1 MDTKCRLFHVEIEL
15 EFLHLGQPSRL
26 SLIDEY
32 GCKMVL
38 GENSLVGEGDMHANL
53 RLRILDITIARYTA
67 ALIIPLRHKPCSS
80 FLPTKIPGANSAPS
94 PEAASVRCTCDGHP
108 YYDTVAVKVVNASSI
123 EITTKKDGKTMFT
136 DTRTVSPDGNTLN
149 EKFTDTSE
157 AKPVTGVII
166 FTRVSPGAA
175 GSHAIAGAWRT
186 SKVDTVSSNGLTV
199 TYQGTND
206 GLKMSDPNG
215 ESYDAKFDGKDYP
228 VEGDPGHT
236 MVSLKRIG
244 ADTIEETDKRDG
256 KVVGVSHMTVSKDGK
271 SIQVEYND
279 KQHGTTTSF
288 TMEKQS

>member
-1 MDTKCRLFHVEIEL
+1 MKKLLLAAVLMASATVFAQGPFDGTWVTKLDTAK
-15 EFLHLGQPSRL
+15 
-26 SLIDEY
+26 
-32 GCKMVL
+32 
-38 GENSLVGEGDMHANL
+38 
-53 RLRILDITIARYTA
+53 
-67 ALIIPLRHKPCSS
+67 
-80 FLPTKIPGANSAPS
+80 LPTKPDKYSLSNNMYECLSCVPKYAVKA
-94 PEAASVRCTCDGHP
+94 DGTDQKVTGHA

-123 EITTKKDGKTMFT
+123 EIITKKDGKTMFT
-136 DTRTVSPDGNTLN
+136 GTRTVSPDGNTLN
-149 EKFTDTSE
+149 EKFTDTAE
-157 AKPVTGVII
+157 AKPVTGEII
-166 FTRVSPGAA
+166 STRVSPGAA

-228 VEGDPGHT
+228 IEGDPGHT

-256 KVVGVSHMTVSKDGK
+256 KVVGVSRMTVSKDGK

-279 KQHGTTTSF
+279 KQQGTTTSF